1 MHLILIF
8 LIIDLRQQQS
18 QRDQDRSSKTQG
30 LTPQFEPGQSRD
42 VTNTNRPERDAQGE
56 NIVEMRP
63 THYEVPYTNCSR
75 QPDEMKAEY
84 EGLKNEKVY
93 SNTAHVYSDLV

>member
-1 MHLILIF
+1 MHSILII

-18 QRDQDRSSKTQG
+18 QRAQDRSSKTQG

-42 VTNTNRPERDAQGE
+42 VTNIDRPERDTQDE
-56 NIVEMRP
+56 NRFEMRP
-63 THYEVPYTNCSR
+63 THYEVPYTHSNR
-75 QPDEMKAEY
+75 QSDEMKAEY

>member
-1 MHLILIF
+1 LILVILF
-8 LIIDLRQQQS
+8 IDLRKQQS
-18 QRDQDRSSKTQG
+18 QRVQERSSKTQG

-42 VTNTNRPERDAQGE
+42 VTNTDRPERDTQDE
-56 NIVEMRP
+56 NRLEMRP
-63 THYEVPYTNCSR
+63 THYEVPYTNCTR